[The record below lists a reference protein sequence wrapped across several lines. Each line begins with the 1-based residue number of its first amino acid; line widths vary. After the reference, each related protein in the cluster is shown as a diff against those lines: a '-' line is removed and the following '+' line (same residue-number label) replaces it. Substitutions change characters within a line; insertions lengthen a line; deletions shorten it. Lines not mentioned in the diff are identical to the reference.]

1 MKNEQN
7 SAMKKMVLSGG
18 TGYLGSLIQ
27 DYFKNEYE
35 IYILTR
41 SERESK
47 GNIHFVQWDS
57 KNLGDWTNVLENA
70 DVLINLAGMNIN
82 TRFTEE
88 NKKKLLSSRIN
99 STEALG
105 KAIEQC
111 EVPPKMWL
119 NASSAAIY
127 EESIEVARTE
137 DDTTRDDDFL
147 SFLSQK
153 WEEAFYKYAN
163 DKTNKT
169 VFRISL
175 ILGESEESALHMLKK
190 LVKLGGGGAA
200 GSGDQMVSWMGEKD
214 LPRALDFIIKNQLT
228 GAFNFSN
235 GNVLSNADFM
245 KELRKKYKMP
255 IGLPAPEFLINIGT
269 KIIGTSSDLVLRSQ
283 NIAPKNLKEAG
294 FKFEQ
299 LQLSDI

>member
-7 SAMKKMVLSGG
+7 SVMKKMVLSGG
-18 TGYLGSLIQ
+18 TGYLGGLIQ
-27 DYFKNEYE
+27 EYFKNEYE

-41 SERESK
+41 SDRESK

-57 KNLGDWTNVLENA
+57 KNLGDWTRVLENA

-88 NKKKLLSSRIN
+88 NKKKLLSSRID

-111 EVPPKMWL
+111 ENPPKMWL

-127 EESIEVARTE
+127 EESKEVASTE
-137 DDTTRDDDFL
+137 SDTSRGDDFL

-163 DKTNKT
+163 DKTKKA

-175 ILGESEESALHMLKK
+175 ILGDNEQSALHMLKK

-200 GSGDQMVSWMGEKD
+200 GSGEQMVSWMGEKD
-214 LPRALDFIIKNQLT
+214 LPRALEFIIKNELT

-245 KELRKKYKMP
+245 KELRNNNKMP

-269 KIIGTSSDLVLRSQ
+269 KIIGTSPDLVLRSQ
-283 NIAPKNLKEAG
+283 NIAPKNLKDAG